1 MKRNIITIAV
11 GKKLYIDMAVNLYHS
26 FINWNSLNDIEFHIV
41 TDNPQLITTFGSHKL
56 NIIAINPGELGT
68 GFSSK
73 LHLDKLAPEGQTLF
87 IDSDCLIFGD
97 LNFVFNRFKGRAVSV
112 IGTYIN
118 KGDWFGDIAHI
129 CNQFNIPNLPKF
141 NGGIYYL
148 EKGETANKVY
158 ELARSLEKKY
168 DEIGF
173 KRLRGK
179 PNDEVLMALALA
191 LNKQEPILED
201 ATIMSDPQACPGKYK
216 IDLIKGF
223 TELINPLKP
232 NAKHQEWYPFHI
244 INPVIF
250 HFLGYYTNYYPY
262 QREVKRLNYHLK
274 SELSVR
280 REIQIYIQI
289 ELVNKLSV
297 FFKDLLRPIYH
308 LFFGFRK
315 IKTSDRV

>member
-1 MKRNIITIAV
+1 
-11 GKKLYIDMAVNLYHS
+11 
-26 FINWNSLNDIEFHIV
+26 
-41 TDNPQLITTFGSHKL
+41 
-56 NIIAINPGELGT
+56 
-68 GFSSK
+68 
-73 LHLDKLAPEGQTLF
+73 
-87 IDSDCLIFGD
+87 
-97 LNFVFNRFKGRAVSV
+97 VSV

-250 HFLGYYTNYYPY
+250 HFLGYYTNHYPY

>member
-250 HFLGYYTNYYPY
+250 HFLGYYTNHYPY